1 MGIAMK
7 TTLGGLCCDDAKG
20 RSKGGEGGVLGRR
33 AMLDM
38 GCGDF
43 AKVVKGG

>member
-1 MGIAMK
+1 MK
-7 TTLGGLCCDDAKG
+7 ITLAGSCCDDAKG
-20 RSKGGEGGVLGRR
+20 WGKGGEGGILGRR
-33 AMLDM
+33 AMLGM